1 MTHLTSPEA
10 RAKAAA
16 IRAARKDDPSY
27 RQTKEDDT
35 SICWN
40 YQDREV
46 EVFTNRRVIFEKCL
60 ARNPN
65 TKRVVKDHTNRVY
78 SLIYDFSAVR
88 DPFTSLKVESP
99 ANEVEE
105 WGDL

>member
-1 MTHLTSPEA
+1 MTHLHSPES

-35 SICWN
+35 SVCWN
-40 YQDREV
+40 YADREV

-60 ARNPN
+60 QRNPN
-65 TKRVVKDHTNRVY
+65 VKRVVKDHKNRVY

-88 DPFTSLKVESP
+88 DPFTCLKVESLT
-99 ANEVEE
+99 NEVEE

>member
-1 MTHLTSPEA
+1 MTHLHSPEA

-27 RQTKEDDT
+27 KQSQEDDT

-46 EVFTNRRVIFEKCL
+46 EVFTNRRVIYERCL
-60 ARNPN
+60 KRNP
-65 TKRVVKDHTNRVY
+65 TPKRVVADHKNRVY

-88 DPFTSLKVESP
+88 DPFTCLKVDRQ
-99 ANEVEE
+99 AAEE
-105 WGDL
+105 AEWENL